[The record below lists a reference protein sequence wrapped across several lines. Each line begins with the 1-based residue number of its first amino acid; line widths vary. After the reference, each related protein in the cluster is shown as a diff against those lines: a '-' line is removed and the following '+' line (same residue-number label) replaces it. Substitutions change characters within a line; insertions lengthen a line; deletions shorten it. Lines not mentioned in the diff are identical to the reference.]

1 MTMFRFPAQPLGN
14 DRAGFCRGNGGW
26 RGGRI
31 VLLLPAPMLPIHDI
45 RETLTAAVKRPRRI
59 LLTAPTGSG
68 KSTQVPQM
76 LLDTGVLGDG
86 KAVILQPRR
95 LATRLLAKRV
105 AEERHTRLGGE
116 VGFQIRFES
125 VCGPATRILFET
137 EGILLRQMLSE
148 PDLPGIS
155 AILFDEF
162 HERHVYGDVTLAR
175 ALQLQQT
182 TRPDLLLV
190 VMSATLDTRLLQ
202 PYLEPCEIIRS
213 AGRTFPVEI
222 EHIARPLHPG
232 RDTPWDAAAA
242 AYERAVRADP
252 DCGDALVFMPGA
264 YEIQRTLDALRHT
277 PAAKGAIL
285 LPLHGELPPADQDAA
300 VARHDRR
307 KIVVATNVAETSLTI
322 DGIRLVI
329 DAGLARVARFD
340 PWRGINTLLIENISR
355 ASADQRAGRA
365 GRTAPGHAIRLW
377 TEHEHAGRAPHDLPE
392 IKRVDPSEIILTLKA
407 LGVDDVEA
415 FHWLEPPESRALER
429 ALTLLRDLGALDA
442 AGAPT
447 PLGLRML
454 SFPVHPRYARM
465 LLAAAE
471 HGAVRPIALIAAIA
485 QGRPL
490 LVRKAG
496 KQAEEL
502 RLDTLG
508 DGGGSDLLVLM
519 RAWNYAR
526 QSRFDLNRCRRL
538 GIHAAA
544 ARQVGPLWD
553 RFLRIA
559 EKQELPIESSPPEDE
574 DIAKCV
580 LAGFS
585 DQVARRL
592 DRGTL
597 RCELVHKRRGEL
609 ARESVADEAPL
620 LVASEINEIGR
631 GDGEVN
637 VLLTQATAI
646 REEWLRELFPEDFA
660 ERNAVEW
667 DSAAKRAIARREIVF
682 RDLPLASRPLDPPP
696 AEEAAHLLATAVL
709 SGDCSLKKWDRTVD
723 QWIARVNLLARAC
736 PDWELPAYDD
746 AARELLIQQICHGAV
761 SAKEIKDRPVL
772 PAVKALLSPAQIALV
787 EKHMPEH
794 VELSNGRKV
803 KVQYADAAEPY
814 VSARIQELFGVESLP
829 ALAAGRVP
837 LVIHILAPSHRPV
850 QITKD
855 LPGFWRDHYP
865 RIKKELSR
873 KYPKH
878 EWR

>member
-1 MTMFRFPAQPLGN
+1 
-14 DRAGFCRGNGGW
+14 
-26 RGGRI
+26 
-31 VLLLPAPMLPIHDI
+31 MLPIHSI
-45 RETLTAAVKRPRRI
+45 RPDLEAALKRSRR
-59 LLTAPTGSG
+59 LLVTAPTGSG
-68 KSTQVPQM
+68 KSTQIPQM
-76 LLDTGVLGDG
+76 LLDLGALGDG
-86 KAVILQPRR
+86 KAVVLQPRR
-95 LATRLLAKRV
+95 LAARLLAKRV
-105 AEERHTRLGGE
+105 AEERGGSLGGE
-116 VGFQIRFES
+116 TGYQIRFES

-137 EGILLRQMLSE
+137 EGILLRQMLSQ
-148 PDLPGIS
+148 PDLPGVS

-202 PYLEPCEIIRS
+202 PYLEPCIRLHS
-213 AGRTFPVEI
+213 DGRTFPVEI
-222 EHIARPLHPG
+222 EHIANPLHPD

-242 AYERAVRADP
+242 AYERAVRSGEDP
-252 DCGDALVFMPGA
+252 GDALVFMPGA
-264 YEIQRTLDALRHT
+264 YEIQRTLDALRNT
-277 PAAKGAIL
+277 PAAKGALL

-329 DAGLARVARFD
+329 DSGLARVARFD
-340 PWRGINTLLIENISR
+340 PWRGINTLLVETISR

-365 GRTAPGHAIRLW
+365 GRTAPGRAVRLW
-377 TEHEHAGRAPHDLPE
+377 TEAEHAGRASHDLPE
-392 IKRVDPSEIILTLKA
+392 IKRIDPSEILLTLKA
-407 LGVDDVEA
+407 LGVADLDA
-415 FHWLEPPESRALER
+415 FPWLEPPEPRALER

-442 AGAPT
+442 AGDPT

-471 HGAVRPIALIAAIA
+471 CGAVRPVALIAAIA

-490 LVRKAG
+490 LVRHAG
-496 KQAEEL
+496 KAAADL
-502 RLDTLG
+502 RRDTLG
-508 DGGGSDLLVLM
+508 DAGGSDLLLLM

-526 QSRFDLNRCRRL
+526 HHRFDLGPCRRL

-544 ARQVGPLWD
+544 ARQVGPLWE

-559 EKQELPIESSPPEDE
+559 DSQNLPIESSPPEDE

-597 RCELVHKRRGEL
+597 RCELVHRRRGEL
-609 ARESVADEAPL
+609 ARDSVADDAPL

-646 REEWLRELFPEDFA
+646 REEWLRDLYPGDFS
-660 ERNAVEW
+660 ERAAVEW
-667 DSAAKRAIARREIVF
+667 DAASRRAVARREIVF
-682 RDLPLASRPLDPPP
+682 RDLPLSSSPLDPPP
-696 AEEAAHLLATAVL
+696 AEESARLLAKAVL
-709 SGDCSLKKWDRTVD
+709 SGECPLKKWDRAVD
-723 QWIARVNLLARAC
+723 QWIARVNLLAAAC
-736 PDWELPAYDD
+736 PDWDLPSCGETE
-746 AARELLIQQICHGAV
+746 RELVVQQICHGAA
-761 SAKEIKDRPVL
+761 SYKEIKDRPVL
-772 PAVKALLSPAQIALV
+772 PTVKALLSPAQIALV
-787 EKHMPEH
+787 EKHLPER
-794 VELSNGRKV
+794 VTLSNGRSV
-803 KVQYADAAEPY
+803 KVQYADAAEPFI
-814 VSARIQELFGVESLP
+814 SARIQELFGVETLP
-829 ALAAGRVP
+829 ALAAGRIP
-837 LVIHILAPSHRPV
+837 LVLHILAPSHRPV

-873 KYPKH
+873 KYPRH

>member
-1 MTMFRFPAQPLGN
+1 
-14 DRAGFCRGNGGW
+14 
-26 RGGRI
+26 
-31 VLLLPAPMLPIHDI
+31 MLPIHSI
-45 RETLTAAVKRPRRI
+45 RPDLEAALKRSRR
-59 LLTAPTGSG
+59 LLVTAPTGSG
-68 KSTQVPQM
+68 KSTQIPQM
-76 LLDTGVLGDG
+76 LLDLGALGDG
-86 KAVILQPRR
+86 KAVVLQPRR
-95 LATRLLAKRV
+95 LAARLLAKRV
-105 AEERHTRLGGE
+105 AEERGGSLGGE
-116 VGFQIRFES
+116 TGYQIRFES

-137 EGILLRQMLSE
+137 EGILLRQMLSQ
-148 PDLPGIS
+148 PDLPGVS

-202 PYLEPCEIIRS
+202 PYLEPCIRLHS
-213 AGRTFPVEI
+213 DGRTFPVDI
-222 EHIARPLHPG
+222 EHIANPLHPD

-242 AYERAVRADP
+242 AYERAVRSGEDP
-252 DCGDALVFMPGA
+252 GDALVFMPGA
-264 YEIQRTLDALRHT
+264 YEIQRTLDALRNT
-277 PAAKGAIL
+277 PAAKGALL

-329 DAGLARVARFD
+329 DSGLARVARFD
-340 PWRGINTLLIENISR
+340 PWRGINTLLVETISR

-365 GRTAPGHAIRLW
+365 GRTAPGRAVRLW
-377 TEHEHAGRAPHDLPE
+377 TEAEHAGRASHDLPE
-392 IKRVDPSEIILTLKA
+392 IKRIDPSEILLTLKA
-407 LGVDDVEA
+407 LGVADLDA
-415 FHWLEPPESRALER
+415 FPWLEPPEPRALER

-442 AGAPT
+442 AGDPT

-471 HGAVRPIALIAAIA
+471 CGAVRPVALIAAIA

-490 LVRKAG
+490 LVRHAG
-496 KQAEEL
+496 KAAADL
-502 RLDTLG
+502 RRDTLG
-508 DGGGSDLLVLM
+508 DAGGSDLLLLM

-526 QSRFDLNRCRRL
+526 HHRFDLGPCRRL

-544 ARQVGPLWD
+544 ARQVGPLWE

-559 EKQELPIESSPPEDE
+559 DSQGLPIESSPPEDE

-597 RCELVHKRRGEL
+597 RCELVHRRRGEL
-609 ARESVADEAPL
+609 ARDSVADDAPL

-646 REEWLRELFPEDFA
+646 REEWLRDLYPGDFA
-660 ERNAVEW
+660 ERAAVEW
-667 DSAAKRAIARREIVF
+667 DAASRRAVARREIVF
-682 RDLPLASRPLDPPP
+682 RDLPLSSSPLDPPP
-696 AEEAAHLLATAVL
+696 AEESARLLAKAVL
-709 SGDCSLKKWDRTVD
+709 SGECPLKKWDRAVD
-723 QWIARVNLLARAC
+723 QWIARVNLLAAAC
-736 PDWELPAYDD
+736 PDWDLPSCGETE
-746 AARELLIQQICHGAV
+746 RELVVQQICHGAV
-761 SAKEIKDRPVL
+761 SAKEVKDRPVL
-772 PAVKALLSPAQIALV
+772 PAFRSLLSPAQTALV
-787 EKHMPEH
+787 EQHMPER
-794 VELSNGRKV
+794 VTLSNGRSV
-803 KVQYADAAEPY
+803 KVQYADAAEPFI
-814 VSARIQELFGVESLP
+814 SARIQELFGVETLP
-829 ALAAGRVP
+829 ALAAGRIP
-837 LVIHILAPSHRPV
+837 LVLHILAPSHRPV

-873 KYPKH
+873 KYPRH

>member
-1 MTMFRFPAQPLGN
+1 
-14 DRAGFCRGNGGW
+14 
-26 RGGRI
+26 
-31 VLLLPAPMLPIHDI
+31 MLPIHAI
-45 RETLTAAVKRPRRI
+45 RTDLAAALKRSRRLI
-59 LLTAPTGSG
+59 LTAPTGSG

-76 LLDTGVLGDG
+76 LLDLGALGDG
-86 KAVILQPRR
+86 RSVVLQPRR

-105 AEERHTRLGGE
+105 AEERGVPLGTE
-116 VGFQIRFES
+116 VGYQIRFES
-125 VCGPATRILFET
+125 VCGPDTRIQFET
-137 EGILLRQMLSE
+137 EGILLRQMLSR
-148 PDLPGIS
+148 PDLPGVS

-162 HERHVYGDVTLAR
+162 HERHVYGDVTLAQ
-175 ALQLQQT
+175 ALRLQNT

-202 PYLEPCEIIRS
+202 PYLEPCVHLHSE
-213 AGRTFPVEI
+213 GRTFPVEI
-222 EHIARPLHPG
+222 EHIAKPLHPG
-232 RDTPWDAAAA
+232 RDTPWDAAAE
-242 AYERAVRADP
+242 AYERATRAGNNPADT
-252 DCGDALVFMPGA
+252 LIFMPGA

-285 LPLHGELPPADQDAA
+285 LPLHGELPPHEQDAA
-300 VARHDRR
+300 VARHDRP

-377 TEHEHAGRAPHDLPE
+377 TEAEHAGRPTHDLPE
-392 IKRVDPSEIILTLKA
+392 IKRVDPSEILLTLKA
-407 LGVDDVEA
+407 LGVDDVA
-415 FHWLEPPESRALER
+415 AYPWLEPPEPRALER
-429 ALTLLRDLGALDA
+429 ALTLLHDLGALDA

-454 SFPVHPRYARM
+454 SFPLHPRYARM

-471 HGAVRPIALIAAIA
+471 RNAVRPVALIAAIA

-490 LVRKAG
+490 LVRNAG
-496 KQAEEL
+496 KHAAEL
-502 RLDTLG
+502 RRDTLG
-508 DGGGSDLLVLM
+508 DAGASDLLLLM
-519 RAWNYAR
+519 RAWTYAR
-526 QSRFDLNRCRRL
+526 HHRFDLDRCRRL

-553 RFLRIA
+553 HFLRIA
-559 EKQELPIESSPPEDE
+559 QSQKLPVESSPPEDD

-592 DRGTL
+592 DRGSL
-597 RCELVHKRRGEL
+597 RCDLVHKRRGEL
-609 ARESVADEAPL
+609 ARESVADEADL
-620 LVASEINEIGR
+620 LVASEIHEIGR
-631 GDGEVN
+631 ADGEVN

-646 REEWLRELFPEDFA
+646 REEWLRELFPGDFS
-660 ERNAVEW
+660 ERVAVAW
-667 DSAAKRAIARREIVF
+667 DSSAKRAVARREIVF

-696 AEEAAHLLATAVL
+696 AEEAARLLAAAVL
-709 SGDCSLKKWDRTVD
+709 SGECILKQWDRAVD
-723 QWIARVNLLARAC
+723 QWIARVNRLAKAC
-736 PDWELPAYDD
+736 PDWELPAYGE
-746 AARELLIQQICHGAV
+746 AERELLIQQICHGAV
-761 SAKEIKDRPVL
+761 SCKDIKDRPVL
-772 PAVKALLSPAQIALV
+772 HAVKSLLSPAQIALI
-787 EKHMPEH
+787 EKHMPER
-794 VELSNGRKV
+794 VTLSNGRAV
-803 KVQYADAAEPY
+803 KVQYADAAEPF
-814 VSARIQELFGVESLP
+814 VSARIQELFGVETLP
-829 ALAAGRVP
+829 ALAAGRLP

-850 QITKD
+850 QITQD

-873 KYPKH
+873 KYPRH

>member
-1 MTMFRFPAQPLGN
+1 MPYPAL
-14 DRAGFCRGNGGW
+14 A
-26 RGGRI
+26 
-31 VLLLPAPMLPIHDI
+31 MLPIHAI
-45 RETLTAAVKRPRRI
+45 RNDLAAALKRSRRI
-59 LLTAPTGSG
+59 ILTAPTGSG

-76 LLDTGVLGDG
+76 LLDLGALGVGQ
-86 KAVILQPRR
+86 AVVLQPRR

-105 AEERHTRLGGE
+105 AEERGVKLGGE
-116 VGFQIRFES
+116 VGYQIRFES
-125 VCGPATRILFET
+125 VCGPDTRIHFET
-137 EGILLRQMLSE
+137 EGILLRQMLSQ
-148 PDLPGIS
+148 PDLPGVA

-162 HERHVYGDVTLAR
+162 HERHVYGDVTLAQ
-175 ALQLQQT
+175 ALRLQKT

-202 PYLEPCEIIRS
+202 PYLAPCELVHS
-213 AGRTFPVEI
+213 EGRAFPVEI
-222 EHIARPLHPG
+222 EHLAKPLHPD
-232 RDTPWDAAAA
+232 RDTPWDAATEAH
-242 AYERAVRADP
+242 ERATREGKNP
-252 DCGDALVFMPGA
+252 GDTLIFMPGA
-264 YEIQRTLDALRHT
+264 YEIQRTIDALRHA
-277 PAAKGAIL
+277 PAAKGALL
-285 LPLHGELPPADQDAA
+285 LPLHGELPPQDQDAA
-300 VARHDRR
+300 VARYDQQ

-355 ASADQRAGRA
+355 AAADQRAGRA

-377 TEHEHAGRAPHDLPE
+377 TEHEHAGRAAHDLPE
-392 IKRVDPSEIILTLKA
+392 IKRVDPSEILLTLKA
-407 LGVDDVEA
+407 LGVRDVA
-415 FHWLEPPESRALER
+415 AYPWLEPPEPKALER
-429 ALTLLRDLGALDA
+429 ALTLLRDLGALDP

-447 PLGLRML
+447 PLGRRML

-465 LLAAAE
+465 LLAAGERA
-471 HGAVRPIALIAAIA
+471 AVPPVALIAAIA

-490 LVRKAG
+490 LVRNAG
-496 KQAEEL
+496 KAAADQRRDL
-502 RLDTLG
+502 LG
-508 DGGGSDLLVLM
+508 DSGGSDLLVLM

-526 QSRFDLNRCRRL
+526 QNRFDLDRCRRL
-538 GIHAAA
+538 GIHAGA
-544 ARQVGPLWD
+544 ARQVGPLRD

-559 EKQELPIESSPPEDE
+559 ESQGLPVESAPPEDA

-597 RCELVHKRRGEL
+597 RCDLVHKRRGEL

-620 LVASEINEIGR
+620 LVANEIHEIGR

-646 REEWLRELFPEDFA
+646 QEEWLREMFPEDFS
-660 ERNAVEW
+660 ERVAVAW
-667 DSAAKRAIARREIVF
+667 DAVAKRAVARREIVF
-682 RDLPLASRPLDPPP
+682 RDLALEARPLEPPP
-696 AEEAAHLLATAVL
+696 AEEAARLLAAAVL
-709 SGDCSLKKWDRTVD
+709 SGECVLKEWDRAVD
-723 QWIARVNLLARAC
+723 QWIARVNRLAKAW
-736 PDWELPAYDD
+736 PEWELPAYGE
-746 AARELLIQQICHGAV
+746 AERELLIQQICHGAV
-761 SAKEIKDRPVL
+761 SARDVKDRPVL
-772 PAVKALLSPAQIALV
+772 PVVKALLSPAQIALV
-787 EKHMPEH
+787 EKHMPER
-794 VELSNGRKV
+794 VALANGRGV
-803 KVQYADAAEPY
+803 KVQYDGAAEPY

-829 ALAAGRVP
+829 ALAQGRLP

-850 QITKD
+850 QITQD

-865 RIKKELSR
+865 RIKQELRR